1 MTRQLFAAWLA
12 IAVLTVGVYW
22 AGLHGDFAFDDYHVI
37 VDNPTLDLAN
47 FSPAT
52 LLDAAFSTETGPLL
66 RPFAML
72 SFALDRTLGGPDAF
86 HFKLANVVL
95 HLLNAALLLALL
107 YRVLP
112 RLAPASRPVPVL
124 VAAVVVALWAVHPV
138 NLSSVLYVVQRMT
151 LLAAMGVLVAL
162 VAYCVARER
171 QLTGRPASWGPW
183 VAGGVGWLLGLASKE
198 TAALLPLFVLA
209 IEVFAFRFA
218 ALPRPRG
225 WPRGVLLL
233 VVAALGAAAILLFVE
248 LIGRY
253 GSRDFTLA
261 ERLMTE
267 ARVVVIYLRMLLL
280 PDLSLFAMFHDDI
293 AFSRGLLSPP
303 TTLLALLAIGA
314 AALFMLRGRPRYLAF
329 GIAWFF
335 AAHAME
341 STVLPLELMHE
352 HRNYLAAV
360 GPLVALVMAV
370 YLFLESRL
378 PKRGLALVALA
389 AVAIL
394 AGITGLRAAKWAD
407 PWQQMAMEA
416 HYHPQSSRTT
426 YEYGRLSIKR
436 AGETNNAAL
445 YAEGL
450 AAVERSTTLE
460 PVYKPYVAKASLI
473 NQALN
478 TDAPERAERHL
489 ADVLDDPRDRQR
501 VEVFHSVVYCQVTA
515 TCKPHPDVVFRLAES
530 LLGDEDLA
538 PVRRRK
544 TLEWLAVYYTNILG
558 DSDAAIRIL
567 SELADEWPRARA
579 GRIRLMEVLMAVGRA
594 AEARAMVK
602 DYLDARP
609 WHYPISNRPEYRRL
623 RRLLHGPS

>member
-1 MTRQLFAAWLA
+1 LN
-12 IAVLTVGVYW
+12 
-22 AGLHGDFAFDDYHVI
+22 AGL
-37 VDNPTLDLAN
+37 
-47 FSPAT
+47 
-52 LLDAAFSTETGPLL
+52 LLVLL
-66 RPFAML
+66 RC
-72 SFALDRTLGGPDAF
+72 
-86 HFKLANVVL
+86 
-95 HLLNAALLLALL
+95 LLA
-107 YRVLP
+107 
-112 RLAPASRPVPVL
+112 RLAPPSQPVPVL
-124 VAAVVVALWAVHPV
+124 LAAVVVALWAVHPI

-162 VAYCVARER
+162 IAYCVARER
-171 QLTGRPASWGPW
+171 QLAGRPASWGPW
-183 VAGGVGWLLGLASKE
+183 VAGGAGWLLGLAAKE
-198 TAALLPLFVLA
+198 TAALLPLFVLV

-218 ALPRPRG
+218 AAPRPRG
-225 WPRGVLLL
+225 WQRGMLLL
-233 VVAALGAAAILLFVE
+233 GGVALGAAAILLFME

-267 ARVVVIYLRMLLL
+267 ARVVLIYLRMLLV

-293 AFSRGLLSPP
+293 TFSRGLLSPP

-314 AALFMLRGRPRYLAF
+314 AAGLMLRGRPRYLAF

-360 GPLVALVMAV
+360 GPLVAVVMAV
-370 YLFLESRL
+370 YLFLETRL
-378 PKRGLALVALA
+378 SKRGLAFVALA
-389 AVAIL
+389 GVAIL

-407 PWQQMAMEA
+407 PWQQMAMEV

-436 AGETNNAAL
+436 AGEMNNAAL
-445 YAEGL
+445 YAEAL

-515 TCKPHPDVVFRLAES
+515 TCKPHPDVVFRLAET
-530 LLGDEDLA
+530 LLADEDLA

-558 DSDAAIRIL
+558 DRDAAIRIL
-567 SELADEWPRARA
+567 SELTDEWPYARA
-579 GRIRLMEVLMAVGRA
+579 GRIRLMEVLMAVGRE
-594 AEARAMVK
+594 AEARAMAE

-623 RRLLHGPS
+623 RRLRHGPS